1 MSSTI
6 STLGTQSGMDL
17 KSVID
22 AMVSNY
28 KSTLETSVTTQKKLM
43 EVQISGISTLK
54 SNVSTFSD
62 KVSKLLKDDSYTP
75 VSVSGR
81 RLTPRAM
88 SSSPTPT
95 ASPRKVGQA
104 PQGMTFPSSRPRR
117 ALSSPQR

>member
-54 SNVSTFSD
+54 SNVSTF
-62 KVSKLLKDDSYTP
+62 
-75 VSVSGR
+75 
-81 RLTPRAM
+81 
-88 SSSPTPT
+88 
-95 ASPRKVGQA
+95 GQ
-104 PQGMTFPSSRPRR
+104 G
-117 ALSSPQR
+117 L

>member
-54 SNVSTFSD
+54 SSVSTFSD
-62 KVSKLLKDDSYTP
+62 KVSKLLDDDS
-75 VSVSGR
+75 
-81 RLTPRAM
+81 
-88 SSSPTPT
+88 
-95 ASPRKVGQA
+95 
-104 PQGMTFPSSRPRR
+104 
-117 ALSSPQR
+117 